1 MGGPG
6 QRPGAWLH
14 RPALAG
20 WVGII
25 AAERTGSPGISVLGI
40 PRHPMQ
46 AADADQARRLGA
58 AAYHAASVP
67 GDLSAAEALLADAW
81 RACPDLLPPAETA
94 LATAFVLLH
103 GDGDRGR
110 APGAAAVP
118 AERT

>member
-1 MGGPG
+1 
-6 QRPGAWLH
+6 
-14 RPALAG
+14 
-20 WVGII
+20 
-25 AAERTGSPGISVLGI
+25 
-40 PRHPMQ
+40 MQ

-58 AAYHAASVP
+58 ATYHAASVT